1 MKSIVLLSEND
12 WNGVNK
18 ALQRM
23 EQVELEVT
31 LGNKKVRV
39 STVPVNSKV
48 YNVATL
54 VRVETWTPGVYSS
67 QYFESVAEARR
78 YSKQ

>member
-1 MKSIVLLSEND
+1 MKHIVLLSEKD
-12 WNGVNK
+12 WSKIEK
-18 ALQRM
+18 ALQRL
-23 EQVELEVT
+23 EQIELEVT
-31 LGNKKVRV
+31 LGTQKVVV
-39 STVPVNSKV
+39 STVPVNSRV

-54 VRVETWTPGVYSS
+54 VRVEMWQPGVYSS